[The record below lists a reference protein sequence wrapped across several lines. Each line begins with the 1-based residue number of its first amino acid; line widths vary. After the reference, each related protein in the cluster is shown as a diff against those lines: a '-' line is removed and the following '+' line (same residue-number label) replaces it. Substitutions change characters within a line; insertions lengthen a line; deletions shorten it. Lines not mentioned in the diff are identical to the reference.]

1 MSAARIDARTA
12 ATVLTVVG
20 ALGTW
25 ALGAN
30 AQTSDTTTNGSA
42 GKRVV
47 LLETETIT
55 ATRTARTIREL
66 PASVV
71 VLQPVDRVETAAKSV
86 SDFLRVIPG
95 YSTKDYQSSTV
106 TSPANT
112 APSLR
117 GLGGA
122 SASRTLVLLDGI
134 PMNEPFAGWVYWP
147 RVPLGLVR
155 QVEVVRGG
163 SAGAW
168 GDRAMGGV
176 INLIT
181 IEPRETAL
189 SVKASAGS
197 YGAMHTSV
205 LGTVR
210 QNRFG
215 LLFAGD
221 HTGMD
226 GWPNVQ
232 ESIRG
237 PIDKEVNSRANVL
250 FAKGV
255 YDVTPLIQ
263 VHLTGNYM
271 KDRRQNGSALKRNR
285 SRVSDVRSGL
295 RWVTGDGSAI
305 NASVYGS
312 HTGLATRSSSDALD
326 RQSETPNINQ
336 FDVPSDAIGG
346 QLQWSRTAFGLH
358 QLSAGADASSVKGE
372 VNEDLS
378 YSRTTSAFTRRRHVA
393 GQQRLL
399 GFYVSDA
406 VTLGESTRL
415 FGTLRR
421 DSWRNDDASRV
432 IRNLTD
438 GSLVL
443 DTSYVATEDS
453 QLSYSFGV
461 QQRAGRLLSF
471 RGSVYQSFRAPTLNE
486 LYKPFASSGNVLTE
500 ANASLRPETLKGVD
514 IGVDFS
520 PSAALGARL
529 TAFWNTVHNP
539 VQEITIGFA
548 GSAPRLIAPCGQIAA
563 GGACRQRQN
572 LEAFYTHGIETEVE
586 AYPHRFWALR
596 GSYTWNPT
604 EITKASM
611 QPQLVGKAARGNSRH
626 QYSASVAYS
635 NSALAN
641 VSLTT
646 RFVGRRF
653 DDDVNSLVLESF
665 YVTDARVSR
674 QLTSKATLFA
684 SGENIFNRDYP
695 ISRAASGLVRVGSPR
710 LFEGGMQYRW

>member
-1 MSAARIDARTA
+1 MSERRIDVRTA
-12 ATVLTVVG
+12 AALALFVAVG
-20 ALGTW
+20 TP
-25 ALGAN
+25 ALGAQ
-30 AQTSDTTTNGSA
+30 AQTRDTTTTGST
-42 GKRVV
+42 GKRAV
-47 LLETETIT
+47 LLETSTIT
-55 ATRTARTIREL
+55 ATRTAQTVREL

-95 YSTKDYQSSTV
+95 YSTKDYQSSRV

-117 GLGGA
+117 GLGGT

-163 SAGAW
+163 SAGVW

-189 SVKASAGS
+189 SMTASAGN

-205 LGTVR
+205 SGTVR
-210 QNRFG
+210 RDRVG

-221 HTGMD
+221 LTGME

-232 ESIRG
+232 ERIRG
-237 PIDKEVNSRANVL
+237 PIDKEVNSRAKVL

-271 KDRRQNGSALKRNR
+271 NDRRRNGSVLKR
-285 SRVSDVRSGL
+285 SHSSVSDVRSGL
-295 RWVTGDGSAI
+295 RWVTGDGNAI

-312 HTGLATRSSSDALD
+312 HTGLAVSSSSDALD
-326 RQSETPNINQ
+326 RQSETPNLNQ

-346 QLQWSRTAFGLH
+346 QLQWSRTTFGVH
-358 QLSAGADASSVKGE
+358 QLSAGADASSIKGE

-378 YSRTTSAFTRRRHVA
+378 YSRTASAYTRRRHVA
-393 GQQRLL
+393 GHQRLL
-399 GFYVSDA
+399 GVYLSDA
-406 VTLGESTRL
+406 VSLGESTRL
-415 FGTLRR
+415 FGSLRR

-432 IRNLTD
+432 IRNLSD
-438 GSLVL
+438 GSLVV
-443 DTSYVATEDS
+443 DSSYVPTEDS
-453 QLSYSFGV
+453 HLSYSVGV
-461 QQRAGRLLSF
+461 QQSAGQTLSF

-486 LYKPFASSGNVLTE
+486 LYKPFASSGNVVTE
-500 ANASLRPETLKGVD
+500 ANATLRPETLNGVD
-514 IGVDFS
+514 VGVDFS
-520 PSAALGARL
+520 RSAAFAARL
-529 TAFWNTVHNP
+529 TAFWNTVHDP
-539 VQEITIGFA
+539 VQEITIGLA
-548 GSAPRLIAPCGQIAA
+548 GSTPRVIAPCGQIAA

-572 LEAFYTHGIETEVE
+572 LEAFYTHGIEADVE
-586 AYPHRFWALR
+586 AYPHRFWSLR
-596 GSYTWNPT
+596 SSYTWNPT
-604 EITKASM
+604 EITKAPT
-611 QPQLVGKAARGNSRH
+611 QTQLVGKAARGNSRH
-626 QYSASVAYS
+626 QYSASVAYGNPS
-635 NSALAN
+635 LAN

-653 DDDVNSLVLESF
+653 DDDLNSLELESF

-674 QLTSKATLFA
+674 QLTSKARLFA
-684 SGENIFNRDYP
+684 SVENIFDREYA
-695 ISRAASGLVRVGSPR
+695 ISRAASGFVRVGSPR

>member
-1 MSAARIDARTA
+1 MNERRISVRIAASLAVFVLVGTPTSGVSAQTRDTTSSAAGD
-12 ATVLTVVG
+12 
-20 ALGTW
+20 
-25 ALGAN
+25 
-30 AQTSDTTTNGSA
+30 
-42 GKRVV
+42 KRAV
-47 LLETETIT
+47 LLETSTIT
-55 ATRTARTIREL
+55 ATRTARTVREV

-71 VLQPVDRVETAAKSV
+71 VLQPIDRVETAAKSV

-95 YSTKDYQSSTV
+95 YSTKDYQSSLV

-117 GLGGA
+117 GLGGT

-147 RVPLGLVR
+147 RVPLGLVK

-163 SAGAW
+163 SAGVW

-181 IEPRETAL
+181 VQPQETAL

-197 YGAMHTSV
+197 YGAAHTSA

-210 QNRFG
+210 RDRVG

-221 HTGMD
+221 LTGMD

-237 PIDKEVNSRANVL
+237 PIDKEVNSRAQVL

-263 VHLTGNYM
+263 LHVTGNYM
-271 KDRRQNGSALKRNR
+271 GDRRHNGSVLKRSR
-285 SRVSDVRSGL
+285 SSVSDLRSGL
-295 RWVTGDGSAI
+295 RWVTGGGSAI

-312 HTGLATRSSSDALD
+312 HTDLATRSSSDALD
-326 RQSETPNINQ
+326 RQSETPNLNQ
-336 FDVPSDAIGG
+336 FDVPSNAVGA
-346 QLQWSRTAFGLH
+346 QLQWSKTVFGTH

-372 VNEDLS
+372 VNEDLG
-378 YSRTTSAFTRRRHVA
+378 YSRSASAFTRRRHVA
-393 GQQRLL
+393 GHQRLL
-399 GFYVSDA
+399 GAYVSDA
-406 VTLGESTRL
+406 ISIGASTHL
-415 FGTLRR
+415 FGSLRR
-421 DSWRNDDASRV
+421 DGWRNDDASRV

-438 GSLVL
+438 GSLVT
-443 DTSYVATEDS
+443 DTTYVPTENS
-453 QLSYSFGV
+453 HMSYSVGL
-461 QQRAGRLLSF
+461 QQRAGRMLSF
-471 RGSVYQSFRAPTLNE
+471 RGSVYESFRAPTLNE
-486 LYKPFASSGNVLTE
+486 LYKPFASSGNVVTE
-500 ANASLRPETLKGVD
+500 ANGDLRPETLTGVD
-514 IGVDFS
+514 VGVDFS
-520 PSAALGARL
+520 PSAVFAARL
-529 TAFWNTVHNP
+529 TTFWNTIHDP
-539 VQEITIGFA
+539 VQEITIGLA
-548 GSAPRLIAPCGQIAA
+548 GTSARVIAPCGQIAA

-572 LEAFYTHGIETEVE
+572 LEAFETHGIETDVE
-586 AYPHRFWALR
+586 AHPHRFLSLR

-604 EITKASM
+604 EITKAPT

-635 NSALAN
+635 NPSLVN

-653 DDDVNSLVLESF
+653 DDDLNSLELESF
-665 YVTDARVSR
+665 RVTDVRASR
-674 QLTSKATLFA
+674 QLTSRAKVFA
-684 SGENIFNRDYP
+684 SVENVFDREYP
-695 ISRAASGLVRVGSPR
+695 ISRAASGFVRVGSPR
-710 LFEGGMQYRW
+710 LVEGGMQFRW